1 MAALSSLLG
10 SSLAAASAAVEQRD
24 PKTGA
29 LAGLP
34 HFAPK
39 AKRVIFLHQSGG
51 PSQLETFDYKPQ
63 LLKYQGT
70 QIPDSIRNGQRVAQ
84 TMGQSTLPVT
94 RSLFSFAQHGKSGT
108 WVSEL
113 LPHTAK
119 IVDDITVIKTM
130 NTEAINHDPAITFIQ
145 TGFQQPGRPSMGAW
159 LSYGLGSEN
168 QNLPTFVVLLSQAHA
183 INADQPLFSRLW
195 GSGFLPSAYQGVRFR
210 HRQRAGPVSGRS
222 ARHRHGD
229 AAGDARRRAKLNTMK
244 HEAYGDPEIETRIA
258 QYEMAYRM
266 QTSVPELMDLS
277 KEPDSVFE
285 MYGPESRK
293 AGTYAAN
300 CLLARRLAERDVRF
314 IQLYHRGWDQHIDL
328 PRDLA
333 LQCRGTD
340 QPTAAL
346 ITDLKQR
353 GLLDDT
359 LVVWGGE
366 FGRTVFSQGKI
377 TEANYG
383 RDHHPRNFCMWVAG
397 GGMKR
402 GAVIGETDDFSYN
415 MRGRSGVGVRP
426 AGDHPAPA
434 RDRSHEA
441 DLSLPGPGLPADRR
455 SRRGG
460 QQADCVGSATTR
472 TAIARSRPFSIGRC
486 HGFGRRHG
494 FSQLAFGGG
503 DMSGADRDGPLPH
516 LPPRCCRGDRG
527 DPPDAHSRPPL
538 APVDPVHL
546 LRSHAADRRSP
557 GVRRGAVQP
566 VPRPAGRR

>member
-1 MAALSSLLG
+1 MG
-10 SSLAAASAAVEQRD
+10 S
-24 PKTGA
+24 
-29 LAGLP
+29 
-34 HFAPK
+34 
-39 AKRVIFLHQSGG
+39 
-51 PSQLETFDYKPQ
+51 
-63 LLKYQGT
+63 
-70 QIPDSIRNGQRVAQ
+70 
-84 TMGQSTLPVT
+84 
-94 RSLFSFAQHGKSGT
+94 
-108 WVSEL
+108 
-113 LPHTAK
+113 
-119 IVDDITVIKTM
+119 
-130 NTEAINHDPAITFIQ
+130 
-145 TGFQQPGRPSMGAW
+145 W
-159 LSYGLGSEN
+159 LSYGLGSDN

-195 GSGFLPSAYQGVRFR
+195 GSGFLPSAYQGVRF
-210 HRQRAGPVSGRS
+210 GTGTEPVLYLDNPPGINSVT
-222 ARHRHGD
+222 
-229 AAGDARRRAKLNTMK
+229 RRAMLDATKALNTMK

-314 IQLYHRGWDQHIDL
+314 IQLYHRGWDQHLDL

-397 GGMKR
+397 GGMPR
-402 GAVIGETDDFSYN
+402 GTVLGETDDFSYN
-415 MRGRSGVGVRP
+415 
-426 AGDHPAPA
+426 
-434 RDRSHEA
+434 
-441 DLSLPGPGLPADRR
+441 
-455 SRRGG
+455 
-460 QQADCVGSATTR
+460 CVT
-472 TAIARSRPFSIGRC
+472 
-486 HGFGRRHG
+486 
-494 FSQLAFGGG
+494 
-503 DMSGADRDGPLPH
+503 
-516 LPPRCCRGDRG
+516 
-527 DPPDAHSRPPL
+527 
-538 APVDPVHL
+538 DPVSVYDLQATILHQL
-546 LRSHAADRRSP
+546 
-557 GVRRGAVQP
+557 GVDHTKLTYRFQ
-566 VPRPAGRR
+566 GRDFRLTDVHGEVVSKLIA